1 MRLILKIFITVS
13 FFSCLTNYSYSQIN
27 EQEILISSNSCAQK
41 SLDNQKIEIRFLEDT
56 RQIIDLYKKESNF
69 LQLTFLLK
77 NITFC
82 YRTLDQKNKKS
93 YLSKHFNDVE
103 FLIKNEK
110 LINFTNKF
118 DEKIYFDLLSL
129 YLFDQ
134 LTSNSYEKNL
144 SLLINIIEK
153 LQKDYQEG
161 LPEYVFFFI
170 FF

>member
-77 NITFC
+77 NIKT
-82 YRTLDQKNKKS
+82 
-93 YLSKHFNDVE
+93 
-103 FLIKNEK
+103 
-110 LINFTNKF
+110 
-118 DEKIYFDLLSL
+118 L
-129 YLFDQ
+129 YLKEKGKYKDISEIRANADLIFENIENEIWEI
-134 LTSNSYEKNL
+134 LEGSSNLNSELPIETLNIAI
-144 SLLINIIEK
+144 LIVMVDAFMRCKILEEPIM
-153 LQKDYQEG
+153 Q
-161 LPEYVFFFI
+161 
-170 FF
+170 